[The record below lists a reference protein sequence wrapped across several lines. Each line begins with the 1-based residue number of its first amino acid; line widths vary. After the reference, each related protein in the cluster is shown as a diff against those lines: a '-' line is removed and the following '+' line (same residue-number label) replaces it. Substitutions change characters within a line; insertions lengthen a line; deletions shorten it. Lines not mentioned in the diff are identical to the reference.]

1 MNTVKNFLCR
11 KDCDHLINFHREWFP
26 RDLDYRIKKYHRNTE
41 ALLFENLMVGDSI
54 LRQVY
59 CKLISLI
66 KKSHPKLYIN
76 HTEIV
81 RWPTGEGQDPH
92 LDDPESTYTSL
103 IYLNDNY
110 EGGET
115 HVNKKVI
122 KPKKGKL
129 TFFAGNKMEH
139 GVYDV
144 RQGERY
150 TIPSWWNTL

>member
-1 MNTVKNFLCR
+1 MSDKTHYR
-11 KDCDHLINFHREWFP
+11 KVFKSDHLGAA
-26 RDLDYRIKKYHRNTE
+26 DLEEMTE
-41 ALLFENLMVGDSI
+41 DGK
-54 LRQVY
+54 
-59 CKLISLI
+59 KLIFKI
-66 KKSHPKLYIN
+66 KEVK
-76 HTEIV
+76 
-81 RWPTGEGQDPH
+81 Q
-92 LDDPESTYTSL
+92 
-103 IYLNDNY
+103 YLNDNY

-129 TFFAGNKMEH
+129 IFFAGNKMEH